1 MAYTLNDVFTLTRSL
16 LQSDTNELPDATL
29 IPFANEAM
37 LDLRRKLIKK
47 RADLFNQESQ
57 RDFTANEIVGGSS
70 PGKFLLP
77 SDMYFLKSVEVNYQD
92 PTQQQLFIPLSKV
105 DSSNLPQGVTQDWL
119 RTNQPTNQPMYD
131 VHGDWFE
138 IFPTP
143 TTELTNAL
151 KINYYLQPT
160 SFTATTD
167 AINYPESLDYTILAN
182 KIASIYLQ
190 AQGRDYTAQETSYV
204 QKVNDMILLL
214 DGEAQ
219 QPTQATN
226 VPWTG
231 WEF

>member
-1 MAYTLNDVFTLTRSL
+1 MANTLNDVFTLTRSL

-37 LDLRRKLIKK
+37 LDLRRKLIAK
-47 RADLFNQESQ
+47 RADLFNQESN

-77 SDMYFLKSVEVNYQD
+77 SDMYFLKSIQVNYED
-92 PTQQQLFIPLSKV
+92 PTQQQLFIPLDKI
-105 DSSNLPQGVTQDWL
+105 DASNLPQGVTLDWL
-119 RTNQPTNQPMYD
+119 RTNQPTAQPLFD
-131 VHGDWFE
+131 IHGDWFE

-143 TTELTNAL
+143 TTALTNAL
-151 KINYYLQPT
+151 NINYYLQPT
-160 SFTATTD
+160 AFTATSNP
-167 AINYPESLDYTILAN
+167 INYPESLDYTILAN

-204 QKVNDMILLL
+204 QKVNDMLALL
-214 DGEAQ
+214 DGGAQ
-219 QPTQATN
+219 QPTKTSN
-226 VPWTG
+226 VPLTG